1 MQCPK
6 NNESRPKPFYSFYD
20 YNEMKMDVK
29 ENLIRLRK
37 EIPEQ
42 VKLVAVSKTK
52 PMATLMEAYNAGQR
66 IFGENKVQELV
77 EKQAQMPA
85 DIRWHFIGHLQT
97 NKVKMLV
104 PVVSM
109 IEAVDSLKLLR
120 TIDKEA
126 RKVKRRRV
134 PCLLQFHIAEEETK
148 FGLDMTEA
156 AELLKEINLLEMTG
170 VQIAGVMGMATYTD
184 DQQQVNREFAHL
196 HQIFDQLKEKYFVDD
211 LAFKEISM
219 GMSGDYQIAIEQGST
234 LVRIGSLIFGER
246 NYQ

>member
-1 MQCPK
+1 MGI
-6 NNESRPKPFYSFYD
+6 
-20 YNEMKMDVK
+20 K

-37 EIPEQ
+37 EIPES

-52 PMATLMEAYNAGQR
+52 SVETIMEAYHEGQR

-120 TIDKEA
+120 NIDKEA
-126 RKVKRRRV
+126 QKIKRRV
-134 PCLLQFHIAEEETK
+134 PCLLQFHIAEEDTK
-148 FGLDMTEA
+148 FGLDMAEA
-156 AELLKEINLLEMTG
+156 DAMLKQINMAEMTG
-170 VQIAGVMGMATYTD
+170 VQIAGVMGMATYTENE
-184 DQQQVNREFAHL
+184 QQVSREFAHL
-196 HQIFDQLKEKYFVDD
+196 HQIFDDLKTRYFADD
-211 LAFKEISM
+211 PAFGEISM
-219 GMSGDYQIAIEQGST
+219 GMSGDYQIAIAQGST
-234 LVRIGSLIFGER
+234 MVRIGSLIFGER
-246 NYQ
+246 NYP